1 MGFNSLQLSSL
12 LEQKLC
18 QPWQMGAYLVWL
30 VSPFHIT
37 LLVFDNFLTIWC
49 DNIFQ
54 HIYFFLYICL
64 ISSFITLH
72 RWAYWAARPE
82 NSCLLAVGSGDPLCF
97 FVLAAPAHTWL
108 ASLPCVK
115 ALWLNNMFFLTG
127 LYYIF

>member
-54 HIYFFLYICL
+54 HIYFFLYICK
-64 ISSFITLH
+64 IYI
-72 RWAYWAARPE
+72 
-82 NSCLLAVGSGDPLCF
+82 
-97 FVLAAPAHTWL
+97 
-108 ASLPCVK
+108 
-115 ALWLNNMFFLTG
+115 
-127 LYYIF
+127 LYR